1 MLNERQLKI
10 VDLLE
15 QQPRTPGELAQ
26 QTGVSGRTILRDIDY
41 LNFTLNGKARISA
54 SGSAGYQLEIFERRS
69 FFQLLQ
75 KHDNDDR
82 LLALLLLNT
91 FTPRAQLASALNLPE
106 TWVAERLPRLKQRYE
121 RTCCLASR
129 PGLGHFI
136 DETEEKRVILL
147 ANLLRKDPFLIPLAG
162 VTRDNLQHLSTACD
176 NQHRWPL
183 MQGDYLSSLILAIYA
198 LRNQLT
204 DEWPQ
209 YPGDEIKQ
217 IVEHSGLFLGDN
229 AVRTLTGL
237 IEKQHQQAQIIS
249 ADNVQRLLQRV
260 PGIASLNIID
270 TQLVENITGHLLRCL
285 AAPVWIA
292 EHRQSSM
299 NNLKAAWPAAFD
311 MSLHFIT
318 LLREQLDIPLFDS
331 DLIGLYFACALER
344 HQNERQPIIL
354 LSDQNAIA
362 TINQLAIERDVLHCR
377 VIIARSLSEL
387 VAIREEIEPL
397 LIINNSHYLL
407 DDAVNNY
414 ITVKNIITAAG
425 IEQIKHFLA
434 TAFIRQQPERFFSA
448 PGSFHYSNVRGESW
462 QHITRQICAQL
473 VAQHHITADEAQ
485 RIIAREGEGENLI
498 VNRLAIPHCWSEQ
511 ERRFRG
517 FFITLAQ
524 PVEVNNEVI
533 NHVLIACAAAD
544 ARHELKI
551 FSYLASVLCQHPAE
565 VIAGLTGYEAF
576 MELLHKG
583 GTVSDAPH
591 PTLHLSS
598 KTFNAGYYS
607 HQPFRCTR
615 VMLSGKSLRPSS
627 LSLRPEV
634 ALYPSQ
640 STGLYL

>member
-41 LNFTLNGKARISA
+41 LNFTLNGKARIFA

-162 VTRDNLQHLSTACD
+162 ITRDNLQHLSTACD

-204 DEWPQ
+204 DIWPQ
-209 YPGDEIKQ
+209 YPGNEIKQ
-217 IVEHSGLFLGDN
+217 IVEQCGLFLGDN

-237 IEKQHQQAQIIS
+237 IEKQHQQAQVIS
-249 ADNVQRLLQRV
+249 ADHVLGLLQRV

-311 MSLHFIT
+311 MSLHFI
-318 LLREQLDIPLFDS
+318 
-331 DLIGLYFACALER
+331 Y
-344 HQNERQPIIL
+344 
-354 LSDQNAIA
+354 
-362 TINQLAIERDVLHCR
+362 
-377 VIIARSLSEL
+377 
-387 VAIREEIEPL
+387 
-397 LIINNSHYLL
+397 
-407 DDAVNNY
+407 
-414 ITVKNIITAAG
+414 
-425 IEQIKHFLA
+425 A
-434 TAFIRQQPERFFSA
+434 TA
-448 PGSFHYSNVRGESW
+448 
-462 QHITRQICAQL
+462 
-473 VAQHHITADEAQ
+473 
-485 RIIAREGEGENLI
+485 
-498 VNRLAIPHCWSEQ
+498 
-511 ERRFRG
+511 
-517 FFITLAQ
+517 
-524 PVEVNNEVI
+524 
-533 NHVLIACAAAD
+533 
-544 ARHELKI
+544 
-551 FSYLASVLCQHPAE
+551 
-565 VIAGLTGYEAF
+565 
-576 MELLHKG
+576 
-583 GTVSDAPH
+583 
-591 PTLHLSS
+591 
-598 KTFNAGYYS
+598 
-607 HQPFRCTR
+607 
-615 VMLSGKSLRPSS
+615 
-627 LSLRPEV
+627 
-634 ALYPSQ
+634 
-640 STGLYL
+640 

>member
-41 LNFTLNGKARISA
+41 LNFTLNGKARITT

-121 RTCCLASR
+121 RGFCLASR

-136 DETEEKRVILL
+136 DETEEKRIILL
-147 ANLLRKDPFLIPLAG
+147 ANLLRKDPFLIPLSG
-162 VTRDNLQHLSTACD
+162 VTRDNFQQLTTACEK
-176 NQHRWPL
+176 QRRWPL
-183 MQGDYLSSLILAIYA
+183 MQSDYLSSLILAIYA

-204 DEWPQ
+204 DTWPE
-209 YPGDEIKQ
+209 YPGSEIKQ
-217 IVEHSGLFLGDN
+217 IVEYSGLFLGDN

-237 IEKQHQQAQIIS
+237 IEKQHQQAQVICV
-249 ADNVQRLLQRV
+249 DNVLALLQRV

-285 AAPVWIA
+285 AAPVWIG

-299 NNLKAAWPAAFD
+299 NNLKATWPAAFD

-362 TINQLAIERDVLHCR
+362 TINQLAIERDVLNCR
-377 VIIARSLSEL
+377 VIIL

-407 DDAVNNY
+407 DDAVNNC
-414 ITVKNIITAAG
+414 IIVKNIITAAG

-473 VAQHHITADEAQ
+473 VAQHHITVDEAQ

-524 PVEVNNEVI
+524 SVEVNNEVI
-533 NHVLIACAAAD
+533 NHGLIACAAAD

-583 GTVSDAPH
+583 
-591 PTLHLSS
+591 
-598 KTFNAGYYS
+598 
-607 HQPFRCTR
+607 
-615 VMLSGKSLRPSS
+615 
-627 LSLRPEV
+627 
-634 ALYPSQ
+634 
-640 STGLYL
+640 

>member
-121 RTCCLASR
+121 RGFCLASR

-136 DETEEKRVILL
+136 DETEEKRIILL
-147 ANLLRKDPFLIPLAG
+147 ANLLRKDPFLIPLSG
-162 VTRDNLQHLSTACD
+162 VTRDNFQQLTTACEK
-176 NQHRWPL
+176 QRRWPL
-183 MQGDYLSSLILAIYA
+183 MQSDYLSSLILAIYA

-204 DEWPQ
+204 DTWPE
-209 YPGDEIKQ
+209 YPGSEIKQ
-217 IVEHSGLFLGDN
+217 IVEYSGLFLGDN

-237 IEKQHQQAQIIS
+237 IEKQHQQAQVICV
-249 ADNVQRLLQRV
+249 DNVLALLQRV

-285 AAPVWIA
+285 AAPVWIG

-299 NNLKAAWPAAFD
+299 NNLKATWPAAFD

-362 TINQLAIERDVLHCR
+362 TINQLAIERDVLNCR
-377 VIIARSLSEL
+377 VIIL

-407 DDAVNNY
+407 DDAVNNC
-414 ITVKNIITAAG
+414 IIVKNIITAAG

-473 VAQHHITADEAQ
+473 VAQHHITVDEAQ

-524 PVEVNNEVI
+524 SVEVNNEVI
-533 NHVLIACAAAD
+533 NHGLIACAAAD

-583 GTVSDAPH
+583 
-591 PTLHLSS
+591 
-598 KTFNAGYYS
+598 
-607 HQPFRCTR
+607 
-615 VMLSGKSLRPSS
+615 
-627 LSLRPEV
+627 
-634 ALYPSQ
+634 
-640 STGLYL
+640 

>member
-1 MLNERQLKI
+1 M
-10 VDLLE
+10 
-15 QQPRTPGELAQ
+15 
-26 QTGVSGRTILRDIDY
+26 
-41 LNFTLNGKARISA
+41 
-54 SGSAGYQLEIFERRS
+54 
-69 FFQLLQ
+69 
-75 KHDNDDR
+75 
-82 LLALLLLNT
+82 
-91 FTPRAQLASALNLPE
+91 
-106 TWVAERLPRLKQRYE
+106 
-121 RTCCLASR
+121 
-129 PGLGHFI
+129 
-136 DETEEKRVILL
+136 
-147 ANLLRKDPFLIPLAG
+147 
-162 VTRDNLQHLSTACD
+162 
-176 NQHRWPL
+176 
-183 MQGDYLSSLILAIYA
+183 
-198 LRNQLT
+198 
-204 DEWPQ
+204 
-209 YPGDEIKQ
+209 
-217 IVEHSGLFLGDN
+217 
-229 AVRTLTGL
+229 
-237 IEKQHQQAQIIS
+237 IEKQHQQAQVIS
-249 ADNVQRLLQRV
+249 ADHVLGLLQRV

-299 NNLKAAWPAAFD
+299 NNLKA
-311 MSLHFIT
+311 
-318 LLREQLDIPLFDS
+318 
-331 DLIGLYFACALER
+331 
-344 HQNERQPIIL
+344 
-354 LSDQNAIA
+354 
-362 TINQLAIERDVLHCR
+362 DVLHCR

-524 PVEVNNEVI
+524 PVEVNNEVV

-583 GTVSDAPH
+583 
-591 PTLHLSS
+591 
-598 KTFNAGYYS
+598 
-607 HQPFRCTR
+607 
-615 VMLSGKSLRPSS
+615 
-627 LSLRPEV
+627 
-634 ALYPSQ
+634 
-640 STGLYL
+640 

>member
-41 LNFTLNGKARISA
+41 LNFTLNGKARITT

-121 RTCCLASR
+121 RGFCLASR

-136 DETEEKRVILL
+136 DETEEKRIILL
-147 ANLLRKDPFLIPLAG
+147 ANLLRKDPFLIPLSG
-162 VTRDNLQHLSTACD
+162 VTRDNFQQLTTACEK
-176 NQHRWPL
+176 QRRWPL
-183 MQGDYLSSLILAIYA
+183 MQSDYLSSLILAIYA

-204 DEWPQ
+204 DTWPE
-209 YPGDEIKQ
+209 YPGSEIKQ
-217 IVEHSGLFLGDN
+217 IVEYSGLFLGDN

-237 IEKQHQQAQIIS
+237 IEKQHQQAQVICV
-249 ADNVQRLLQRV
+249 DNVLALLQRV

-285 AAPVWIA
+285 AAPVWIG

-299 NNLKAAWPAAFD
+299 NNLKATWPAAFD

-331 DLIGLYFACALER
+331 DLIGLYFTCALER

-362 TINQLAIERDVLHCR
+362 TINQLAIERDVLNCR
-377 VIIARSLSEL
+377 VIIL

-407 DDAVNNY
+407 YDAVNNC
-414 ITVKNIITAAG
+414 IIVKNIITAAG

-473 VAQHHITADEAQ
+473 VAQHHITVDEAQ

-524 PVEVNNEVI
+524 SVEVNNEVI
-533 NHVLIACAAAD
+533 NHGLIACAAAD

-583 GTVSDAPH
+583 
-591 PTLHLSS
+591 
-598 KTFNAGYYS
+598 
-607 HQPFRCTR
+607 
-615 VMLSGKSLRPSS
+615 
-627 LSLRPEV
+627 
-634 ALYPSQ
+634 
-640 STGLYL
+640 

>member
-41 LNFTLNGKARISA
+41 LNFTLNGKARIFA

-162 VTRDNLQHLSTACD
+162 ITRDNLQHLSTACD

-217 IVEHSGLFLGDN
+217 IVEQSGMFLGDN

-260 PGIASLNIID
+260 PGIASLNIIY
-270 TQLVENITGHLLRCL
+270 TRMVENITGHLLRCL

-517 FFITLAQ
+517 FFITLAH
-524 PVEVNNEVI
+524 PIEVNNEII

-583 GTVSDAPH
+583 
-591 PTLHLSS
+591 
-598 KTFNAGYYS
+598 
-607 HQPFRCTR
+607 
-615 VMLSGKSLRPSS
+615 
-627 LSLRPEV
+627 
-634 ALYPSQ
+634 
-640 STGLYL
+640 